1 MFPGEKQ
8 ALILSK
14 ATRINGLPA
23 NINNLIDAVE
33 IPGQVRS
40 SDSIYYVSFFLF
52 FLNSKNMLLISK
64 MSVDHNANVTNRI
77 CACAVEIEDLVRDL
91 NSICVFV
98 MSYFCFE

>member
-40 SDSIYYVSFFLF
+40 SDSIYYVSFFVF

-64 MSVDHNANVTNRI
+64 MSVDHNVT
-77 CACAVEIEDLVRDL
+77 AFVLVQ
-91 NSICVFV
+91 
-98 MSYFCFE
+98 